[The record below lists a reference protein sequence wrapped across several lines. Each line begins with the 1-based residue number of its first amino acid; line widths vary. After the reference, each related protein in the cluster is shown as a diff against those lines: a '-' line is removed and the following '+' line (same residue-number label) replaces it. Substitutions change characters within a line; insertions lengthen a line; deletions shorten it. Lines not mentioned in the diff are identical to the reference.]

1 MTFREAYT
9 TLAADLGQIYD
20 DREGSIIARYL
31 LEDVFESSFWS
42 EDVLSDDQKNQLEI
56 ITQRLLTYEPWQ
68 YVGGMADFFGLKFK
82 VTKDVL
88 IPRPETEELVHYALP
103 IIKRNNFKSLLDIGT
118 GSGIIP
124 ITMSL
129 KTDIKHVFALDVSG
143 DALNIANKNNLLH
156 HTDVTFIQG
165 DFLDKSTWPSLPKV
179 DMIISNPPYI
189 TMAEKGD
196 MHANVLD
203 HEPHLA
209 LFVNHH
215 AMEFYQAIADFT
227 MEYQSPSC
235 IVITEINENF
245 GKEVSNIFSK
255 VDFCDVEVIKD
266 LQGKDRI
273 VIARKKTL

>member
-9 TLAADLGQIYD
+9 KLAADLGQIYD

-31 LEDVFESSFWS
+31 LEDAFGVSFWS
-42 EDVLSDDQKNQLEI
+42 EELLQEGQIDQLAVM
-56 ITQRLLTYEPWQ
+56 TDRLKTYEPWQ

-103 IIKRNNFKSLLDIGT
+103 IFRNHKLKSLLDIGT

-129 KTDIKHVFALDVSG
+129 KVDIEKIFAIDIS
-143 DALNIANKNNLLH
+143 DAAIKVARENNQLH
-156 HTDVTFIQG
+156 HTDVDFLQV
-165 DFLDKSTWPSLPKV
+165 DFLDKTSWSSLPKV

-189 TMAEKGD
+189 TDGEKKQ
-196 MHANVLD
+196 MHPNVLD
-203 HEPHLA
+203 HEPHVA
-209 LFVNHH
+209 LFVNQD
-215 AMEFYQAIADFT
+215 AMEFYQAIAEFT
-227 MEYQSPSC
+227 LGYQASGC
-235 IVITEINENF
+235 IVLMEINENY
-245 GKEVSNIFSK
+245 GKEVVDIFSEGH
-255 VDFCDVEVIKD
+255 FCDVTLIKD

-273 VIARKKTL
+273 VMARKK

>member
-9 TLAADLGQIYD
+9 KLAADLGQIYD
-20 DREGSIIARYL
+20 DREGAIIARYL
-31 LEDVFESSFWS
+31 LEDVFGVSFWS
-42 EDVLSDDQKNQLEI
+42 EELLEEGQIDQLAAM
-56 ITQRLLTYEPWQ
+56 TDRLKTHEPWQ

-103 IIKRNNFKSLLDIGT
+103 IFRNHELKSLLDIGT

-129 KTDIKHVFALDVSG
+129 KVDIEKIFAIDIS
-143 DALNIANKNNLLH
+143 DAAIKVARENNQLH
-156 HTDVTFIQG
+156 HTDVDFLQV
-165 DFLDKSTWPSLPKV
+165 DFLDKTSWSSLPKV

-189 TMAEKGD
+189 TDSEKSQ
-196 MHANVLD
+196 MHPNVLD

-209 LFVNHH
+209 LFVNQD
-215 AMEFYQAIADFT
+215 AMEFYQAIAEFT
-227 MEYQSPSC
+227 LGYQASGC
-235 IVITEINENF
+235 MVLMEINENF
-245 GKEVSNIFSK
+245 GKGVVDIFLKSH
-255 VDFCDVEVIKD
+255 FCDVTLIKD

-273 VIARKKTL
+273 VMARKK

>member
-9 TLAADLGQIYD
+9 KLAADLGHIYD

-31 LEDVFESSFWS
+31 LEDVFGVSFWS
-42 EDVLSDDQKNQLEI
+42 EELLQEGQIDQLAAM
-56 ITQRLLTYEPWQ
+56 TDRLKTHEPWQ

-103 IIKRNNFKSLLDIGT
+103 IFRNHELKCLLDIGT

-129 KTDIKHVFALDVSG
+129 KVDIEKIFAIDIS
-143 DALNIANKNNLLH
+143 DAAIKVARENNQLH
-156 HTDVTFIQG
+156 HTDVDFLQV
-165 DFLDKSTWPSLPKV
+165 DFLDKTSWSSLPKV

-189 TMAEKGD
+189 TDSEKKQ
-196 MHANVLD
+196 MHPNVLD
-203 HEPHLA
+203 HEPHVA
-209 LFVNHH
+209 LFVNQE
-215 AMEFYQAIADFT
+215 AMEFYQAIAEFT
-227 MEYQSPSC
+227 FEYQASGC
-235 IVITEINENF
+235 MVLMEINENY
-245 GKEVSNIFSK
+245 GKEVVDIFSEGN
-255 VDFCDVEVIKD
+255 FCDVTLIKD

-273 VIARKKTL
+273 VMARKK